1 PVDSVWRVPLAAD
14 RSPITLL
21 DVARDQ
27 DRMLNPHP
35 YRYVQFR
42 AETVEGSQPDRSA
55 LRVQVESFEP
65 DPHHYAVRSF
75 LGNEYRLRLD
85 APEGYGVLKVRAR
98 TSGAEAERLE
108 VALVDVDGVA
118 WGAVIPLT
126 ANWRDIEVQISEL
139 RPVTLALLPRPYPE
153 FLPNEGPAPAPD
165 GPLDLRRVDGVQVR
179 IGSSLYPSSAAPGPH
194 GFEIERV
201 VLERGP

>member
-1 PVDSVWRVPLAAD
+1 
-14 RSPITLL
+14 
-21 DVARDQ
+21 
-27 DRMLNPHP
+27 
-35 YRYVQFR
+35 
-42 AETVEGSQPDRSA
+42 
-55 LRVQVESFEP
+55 QVESFEP

-126 ANWRDIEVQISEL
+126 ANWRDIEVQLSQW
-139 RPVTLALLPRPYPE
+139 RPVTLAVVPRPCPE
-153 FLPNEGPAPAPD
+153 CLPIEGAAAAPD
-165 GPLDLRRVDGVQVR
+165 GPPDVRRVDGVQVR
-179 IGSSLYPSSAAPGPH
+179 TGSGRYPCPAAPGPH

-201 VLERGP
+201 VL